1 MALLRIIYRAWND
14 IPPWCKHRRAYMAQ
28 DAAFLRTPRKAL
40 ISSGQEEVPGFTMY
54 PTLWRADY
62 WAFYLKVPAQHFTHV
77 PLIVGY
83 VESFRCRAPV
93 ATFDSETSNKT
104 RSGRRFSRIFPSP
117 TDTDI
122 LEFW

>member
-77 PLIVGY
+77 PPIVGL
-83 VESFRCRAPV
+83 VLAGVS
-93 ATFDSETSNKT
+93 
-104 RSGRRFSRIFPSP
+104 
-117 TDTDI
+117 
-122 LEFW
+122 LEFFHHQQTQIFWSSGDYIR